1 MSSFGTTNATGLK
14 LEGCPSWKCRFTYD
28 RGYTGTA
35 DAILFTAGGFTLD
48 NIPKA
53 PKPQFQRWVWV
64 DVEAP
69 TEPGGL
75 RTANTLRVHKMNHL
89 VNWTMTYHSESD
101 IIASYG
107 HFLSLG
113 ATVKP
118 LRPNLLSEHSEAVK
132 RYTAALERGDTLEN
146 VMGPSWR
153 SFVKRPKVVAWM
165 SSHCRT
171 NSRREDYI
179 AELSKYITVDK
190 YGGCGNITC
199 YHRDPLG
206 NLCWQNMLSGN
217 YSFYLSMENNLC
229 VDYITEKL
237 YNPLLHNIVPV
248 VWGGGDYDQF
258 LPPHSYINARHYHPR
273 ELARLLTRL
282 HQDPVAYGRYHVW
295 RGYLQA
301 SNQGSM
307 CELCHRLHTDTSY
320 SHHTDVSGWR
330 MRSGRCQMAPSNM
343 FNSKLGKGAWRTVI
357 STSYDKLFNASLVR

>member
-1 MSSFGTTNATGLK
+1 
-14 LEGCPSWKCRFTYD
+14 
-28 RGYTGTA
+28 
-35 DAILFTAGGFTLD
+35 
-48 NIPKA
+48 
-53 PKPQFQRWVWV
+53 
-64 DVEAP
+64 
-69 TEPGGL
+69 
-75 RTANTLRVHKMNHL
+75 
-89 VNWTMTYHSESD
+89 
-101 IIASYG
+101 
-107 HFLSLG
+107 
-113 ATVKP
+113 
-118 LRPNLLSEHSEAVK
+118 
-132 RYTAALERGDTLEN
+132 
-146 VMGPSWR
+146 
-153 SFVKRPKVVAWM
+153 
-165 SSHCRT
+165 
-171 NSRREDYI
+171 
-179 AELSKYITVDK
+179 
-190 YGGCGNITC
+190 
-199 YHRDPLG
+199 
-206 NLCWQNMLSGN
+206 MLSGN